1 ASMIAEKAGAANI
14 IMIDV
19 NDWRLEFS
27 KKCGATHLINS
38 VKIDA
43 IKEVHKILPE
53 GPDIIF
59 EAAGSLPAAQLAFDL
74 CRRGTRINEFGVTTD
89 GIINISP
96 AEIHW
101 KETRVDASFSVYPRV
116 MQKSIRLM
124 EKGIIDSSKI
134 ITHRFS
140 LDDIKKAMNTMKI
153 SERIKIIV
161 NP

>member
-38 VKIDA
+38 AKIDA

-74 CRRGTRINEFGVTTD
+74 SISKSNAKIN
-89 GIINISP
+89 
-96 AEIHW
+96 
-101 KETRVDASFSVYPRV
+101 K
-116 MQKSIRLM
+116 
-124 EKGIIDSSKI
+124 
-134 ITHRFS
+134 
-140 LDDIKKAMNTMKI
+140 
-153 SERIKIIV
+153 V
-161 NP
+161 NGKRNY